1 MLINHLDQDIQATSG
16 VKLQAFEYVYQI
28 NHKRYTSKWVYG
40 LLILLIVSMFLP
52 WTQNIRSK
60 GFVTTLRQEQR
71 PQELNSQIPGKI
83 IKWYVKEGD
92 FVKAGDTLLQLAE
105 VKDDYLDPNQLS
117 RTQEQITANQDKAGF
132 YTQKIGTAESQIQTL
147 QEQRDLK
154 ISSLNNKLEQIER
167 KIQSKNADVIAAKLE
182 FENGDVQ
189 LQRAK
194 IMWDEG
200 AISKIDFERRNAVF
214 IKSKAALT
222 DKENE
227 LSNLRQDLIVNKLEV
242 STATQEYA
250 DKIFKAQGDQ
260 FSSRSEIAA
269 SEEKVASLN
278 NKYQNL
284 KQRAGY
290 YFVLAPQGGQII
302 KAKKEGLNEIIKEG
316 EMLLEIVPKNI
327 AFAVEMFVPPLDV
340 QLINIGQK
348 VRFQFD
354 GFPAIVF
361 AGWPATS
368 YGTFGG
374 KVVAIETN
382 RNNDGNFRVLVAE
395 DTADRKWPPLLKIG
409 TGSNGFALLKDVP
422 VYYEL
427 WRNIN
432 GFPPEYY
439 KLPPPATKK

>member
-1 MLINHLDQDIQATSG
+1 MLTNHLDTDIQSK
-16 VKLQAFEYVYQI
+16 VFIPLQAFAHVYE
-28 NHKRYTSKWVYG
+28 NNRKSYTKKWVYG
-40 LLILLIVSMFLP
+40 LLLLLAVCMFLP
-52 WTQNIRSK
+52 WTQNIRSA
-60 GFVTTLRQEQR
+60 GYVTTLRQEQR

-83 IKWYVKEGD
+83 IKWYVMEGD

-117 RTQEQITANQDKAGF
+117 RTQEQITANEDKAGF
-132 YTQKIGTAESQIQTL
+132 YNQKIGTAQNQISTL
-147 QEQRDLK
+147 EEQRNLK
-154 ISSLNNKLEQIER
+154 ISSLNNKREQIER
-167 KIQSKNADVIAAKLE
+167 KIESKKADIIAAKID

-194 IMWDEG
+194 KMLEAG
-200 AISKIDFERRNAVF
+200 VISKIDFERRNAVF
-214 IKSKAALT
+214 LKARAALT

-227 LSNLRQDLIVNKLEV
+227 LSNLKQDLIVNQLEV

-250 DKIFKAQGDQ
+250 DKIFKAQGEQ

-269 SEEKVASLN
+269 SEEKVASLT

-290 YFVLAPQGGQII
+290 YFMVAPQAGQII

-316 EMLLEIVPKNI
+316 EMLLEIVPGKVDY
-327 AFAVEMFVPPLDV
+327 AVEMFVEPLDV

-361 AGWPATS
+361 AGWPASS

-374 KVVAIETN
+374 KVVAVETN
-382 RNNDGNFRVLVAE
+382 RNMNGKFRVLVAE
-395 DTADRKWPPLLKIG
+395 DTADRKWPEALKMG
-409 TGSNGFALLKDVP
+409 TGANGFALLKDVR
-422 VYYEL
+422 VIYEI

-439 KLPPPATKK
+439 KLPTPASGK